1 LFVCLYYYAF
11 PSKQDRFTRE
21 ELFEK
26 STMKTQSIIL
36 AALAAVPNVLAHTV
50 WSVLYVDGESQVR
63 HTLSVFDG
71 PLTEVREMVP
81 VSA

>member
-1 LFVCLYYYAF
+1 
-11 PSKQDRFTRE
+11 
-21 ELFEK
+21 
-26 STMKTQSIIL
+26 MKTQSIIL

-63 HTLSVFDG
+63 QTLSVFDV

>member
-1 LFVCLYYYAF
+1 LFVCLYYYVF
-11 PSKQDRFTRE
+11 PSKQDRTRE

-26 STMKTQSIIL
+26 PGMKTQAILL

-63 HTLSVFDG
+63 QTLRVFDG
-71 PLTEVREMVP
+71 PLTEVRVMVP